1 MRRWTLFFLLLLAA
15 VTAAAQGTTRV
26 RGMVTDADTG
36 EPVPFVSVYFD
47 GTTIGISTDM
57 DGRYSLETRS
67 PQARVLTASLIG
79 YESLSIP
86 VSQGAFKEINFRLKQ
101 DHTQLNAALVKP
113 DNRYIKRILRKLD
126 RSLPVNDPDNAPDW
140 NTRLYSK
147 IEFDVQ
153 NLEELM
159 RIRALDGSIGF
170 IRDYADTSAITGR
183 SYIPALISEN
193 LSDVYHS
200 QDPSFNREV
209 MRASRI
215 SGLEDDNALR
225 QFTGSYLLKTNFYK
239 ETIGV
244 FNLVIP
250 NPAA

>member
-126 RSLPVNDPDNAPDW
+126 RNLPVNDPDNPPV
-140 NTRLYSK
+140 
-147 IEFDVQ
+147 F
-153 NLEELM
+153 
-159 RIRALDGSIGF
+159 
-170 IRDYADTSAITGR
+170 
-183 SYIPALISEN
+183 
-193 LSDVYHS
+193 
-200 QDPSFNREV
+200 QD
-209 MRASRI
+209 
-215 SGLEDDNALR
+215 
-225 QFTGSYLLKTNFYK
+225 
-239 ETIGV
+239 
-244 FNLVIP
+244 
-250 NPAA
+250 